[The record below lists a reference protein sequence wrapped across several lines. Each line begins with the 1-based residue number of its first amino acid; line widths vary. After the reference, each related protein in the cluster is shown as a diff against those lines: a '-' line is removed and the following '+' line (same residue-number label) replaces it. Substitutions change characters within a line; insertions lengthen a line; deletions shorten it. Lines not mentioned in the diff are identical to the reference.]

1 MSPRQQWVAF
11 TTILR
16 KEVARVLRIWPQTL
30 LPPVITMGIYLVV
43 FGSFLGRRIADIQG
57 HRYIDFI
64 VPGLIMMSTITNAYS
79 NVASSFFSGKFQR
92 SVEEMLI
99 SPMPTW
105 IMVLGYSLGGA
116 VRGLLVG
123 ILVLATAA
131 AFTLPPVRHLGL
143 ALAFIALAAL
153 LFGLAGFTNGILAR
167 KWDDIAIVPTFV
179 LTPLTYFGGVFYSVH
194 LLPPTWQKASYFN
207 PILYMVDGFRYGF
220 LGASDTHPAVGL
232 ILLTVLT
239 MALLAVNM
247 RLVHTGTGLRQ

>member
-1 MSPRQQWVAF
+1 
-11 TTILR
+11 
-16 KEVARVLRIWPQTL
+16 
-30 LPPVITMGIYLVV
+30 
-43 FGSFLGRRIADIQG
+43 
-57 HRYIDFI
+57 
-64 VPGLIMMSTITNAYS
+64 MSTITNAYS